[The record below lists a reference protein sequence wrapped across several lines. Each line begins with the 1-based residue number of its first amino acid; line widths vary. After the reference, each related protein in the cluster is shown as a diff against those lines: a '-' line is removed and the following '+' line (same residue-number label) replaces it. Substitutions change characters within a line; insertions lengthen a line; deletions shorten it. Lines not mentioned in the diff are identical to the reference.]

1 MVMGTFAGILI
12 GIVIF
17 VLNFA
22 LYKGVE
28 DLYVDLPKW
37 LRLLMIILPPLS
49 IIGIVLISMGTI
61 CYVVYDTIKNL

>member
-1 MVMGTFAGILI
+1 METFATILI

-22 LYKGVE
+22 LYKSVE

-37 LRLLMIILPPLS
+37 LRLLMIILPPLG

>member
-1 MVMGTFAGILI
+1 MGTFAGILI

>member
-1 MVMGTFAGILI
+1 MGTFAGILV

-17 VLNFA
+17 VFNFA

-28 DLYVDLPKW
+28 DLYADLPKW

-49 IIGIVLISMGTI
+49 IIGIGLISIGTI
-61 CYVVYDTIKNL
+61 CFVVYDTIKNL